1 MYQGDTFVREFLVEE
16 DTDEGLIPVDFTGR
30 RVVGLVRSHATAT
43 KVLAAFEITWPE
55 DEFGNDD
62 RSQGIFTATL
72 DPDETSRFPA
82 ECVYDIQSV
91 NDSDGKVRTW
101 IYGKFRVIRETTYG

>member
-43 KVLAAFEITWPE
+43 KVLASFEITWPE

-72 DPDETSRFPA
+72 DPDDTSRFPA